1 MVLSAR
7 PCNTRFRRPLL
18 PRAALLLLP
27 LAISSALYAQSSCDQ
42 NMLRIVKKDSRYA
55 LFLNG
60 KPYVMLA
67 AQVNNSSAWP
77 SMLPKVWAKRRISQC
92 EYA

>member
-1 MVLSAR
+1 
-7 PCNTRFRRPLL
+7 
-18 PRAALLLLP
+18 
-27 LAISSALYAQSSCDQ
+27 
-42 NMLRIVKKDSRYA
+42 MLRIVKKDSRYA